1 MSKIFSTPVPGL
13 LFAFIFTLT
22 NPFFSW
28 CSEPVSID
36 AQIDISQPTLG
47 DIATYSITVT
57 HDPDI
62 VLHIPKYVIPEG
74 LENVEN
80 GKENPKKI
88 NKQITQEFWLKLR
101 IDKIGPITLPPI
113 PVWFDAPDSNKQIVR
128 GKIMSPEVS
137 FEVQSLLQL
146 EENASDIKDIKPIA
160 NIEAP
165 WTHYI
170 WKALA
175 VLCLLALGYFLWKKW
190 QKKSTP
196 RSEPDFALTAEEKA
210 MKELDVLQSHGW
222 MKLGRIRD
230 HFFELSEIFR
240 RYLENRYDFPAQE
253 WTTEEITSHFKNFSG
268 LKESQKL
275 QARTLLIEIDKV
287 KFAKAQA
294 HNDPIET
301 VIRFIK
307 ESSPVLVL
315 PDQATS
321 SQVTP
326 AQAITVTESPE
337 KP

>member
-1 MSKIFSTPVPGL
+1 MSKLFSTPVPGL

-22 NPFFSW
+22 NPFVSW
-28 CSEPVSID
+28 CAEPVSID

-62 VLHIPKYVIPEG
+62 VLHIPEYLIPEG
-74 LENVEN
+74 LEKVEN

-101 IDKIGPITLPPI
+101 IDKIGPVTLPPI

-160 NIEAP
+160 NIKAP

-170 WKALA
+170 WKAMGI
-175 VLCLLALGYFLWKKW
+175 LCLLALGYWLWKKW
-190 QKKSTP
+190 QNKSTP
-196 RSEPDFALTAEEKA
+196 KSETDFALTAEEKA
-210 MKELDVLQSHGW
+210 MKELNKLQTRDW

-253 WTTEEITSHFKNFSG
+253 WTTEEITTYFKNFSD
-268 LKESQKL
+268 LSESQKL
-275 QARTLLIEIDKV
+275 QTRTLLIEIDKV

-294 HNDPIET
+294 HNDPIDS
-301 VIRFIK
+301 VMHFIK
-307 ESSPVLVL
+307 EASPVLVL
-315 PDQATS
+315 PDQDTFA
-321 SQVTP
+321 QVKP
-326 AQAITVTESPE
+326 VTKSPE

>member
-62 VLHIPKYVIPEG
+62 VLHMPEYVIPEG

-101 IDKIGPITLPPI
+101 IDKIGPIRLPPI

-160 NIEAP
+160 NIKAP
-165 WTHYI
+165 WTQYI
-170 WKALA
+170 WMALA
-175 VLCLLALGYFLWKKW
+175 VLCLLALGYWLWKKW
-190 QKKSTP
+190 QNKPTPKSN
-196 RSEPDFALTAEEKA
+196 PDFALTAEEKA
-210 MKELDVLQSHGW
+210 MQELNELQTRGW
-222 MKLGRIRD
+222 MKLGRISD

-253 WTTEEITSHFKNFSG
+253 WTTEEITSHFKNFSD
-268 LKESQKL
+268 LSERQKL
-275 QARTLLIEIDKV
+275 QTRTLLVKIDKV
-287 KFAKAQA
+287 KFAKAQT
-294 HNDPIET
+294 HDDPIDS
-301 VIRFIK
+301 VIQFIK
-307 ESSPVLVL
+307 EASPILVL
-315 PDQATS
+315 PDQARRAQLTS
-321 SQVTP
+321 
-326 AQAITVTESPE
+326 AIKLPE
-337 KP
+337 KS

>member
-1 MSKIFSTPVPGL
+1 MLKKFSYSLPI
-13 LFAFIFTLT
+13 LFLAFTFTLT
-22 NPFFSW
+22 NPFVSW

-36 AQIDISQPTLG
+36 AQVDISQPTLG
-47 DIATYSITVT
+47 DILTYSITVT

-62 VLHIPKYVIPEG
+62 VLHMPEYVIPEG
-74 LENVEN
+74 LENVEH
-80 GKENPKKI
+80 GKRNPKKI

-101 IDKIGPITLPPI
+101 VDKIGPATLPSI
-113 PVWFDAPDSNKQIVR
+113 PVGFDAPDSNKQIVQ

-160 NIEAP
+160 DIKAP

-175 VLCLLALGYFLWKKW
+175 ILCLLALGYFLWKKW
-190 QKKSTP
+190 KNKSAP
-196 RSEPDFALTAEEKA
+196 KSKPDFALTAEEKA
-210 MKELDVLQSHGW
+210 MKELNDLQTRDW

-253 WTTEEITSHFKNFSG
+253 WTTEEITTHFKKFSD
-268 LKESQKL
+268 LSESQKL
-275 QARTLLIEIDKV
+275 QTRTLLIEIDKV

-294 HNDPIET
+294 NDDPIDS
-301 VIRFIK
+301 VIQFIK
-307 ESSPVLVL
+307 EASPVLVL
-315 PDQATS
+315 PDKDTPALVTPV
-321 SQVTP
+321 QVTP
-326 AQAITVTESPE
+326 VTESP
-337 KP
+337 KKL

>member
-1 MSKIFSTPVPGL
+1 MPKIFSNPVPSL

-22 NPFFSW
+22 NPFVSW
-28 CSEPVSID
+28 CAEPVSID

-47 DIATYSITVT
+47 DIATYSIKVT

-62 VLHIPKYVIPEG
+62 VPHMPEYLIPEG

-160 NIEAP
+160 NIKAP

-170 WKALA
+170 WKAMA
-175 VLCLLALGYFLWKKW
+175 ILCLLALGYWLWKKW
-190 QKKSTP
+190 QNKSTP
-196 RSEPDFALTAEEKA
+196 KSEPDFALTAEEKA
-210 MKELDVLQSHGW
+210 MKELNKLQTRDW

-253 WTTEEITSHFKNFSG
+253 WTTEEITTYFKNFSD
-268 LKESQKL
+268 LSESQKL
-275 QARTLLIEIDKV
+275 QTRTLLIEIDKV

-294 HNDPIET
+294 HNDPIDS
-301 VIRFIK
+301 VIHFIK
-307 ESSPVLVL
+307 EASPVLVL
-315 PDQATS
+315 PDQDTFA
-321 SQVTP
+321 QVTP
-326 AQAITVTESPE
+326 VTKSPE

>member
-1 MSKIFSTPVPGL
+1 MLKIFLTPVPGL

-62 VLHIPKYVIPEG
+62 VPHMPEYLIPEG
-74 LENVEN
+74 LENIEN

-160 NIEAP
+160 NIKAS
-165 WTHYI
+165 WIHYI
-170 WKALA
+170 WKAMA
-175 VLCLLALGYFLWKKW
+175 ILCLLALGYWLWKKW
-190 QKKSTP
+190 QNKSTP
-196 RSEPDFALTAEEKA
+196 KSETDFALTAEEKA
-210 MKELDVLQSHGW
+210 MKELNKLQTRDW

-253 WTTEEITSHFKNFSG
+253 WTTEEITTYFKNFSD
-268 LKESQKL
+268 LSESQKL
-275 QARTLLIEIDKV
+275 QTRTLLIEIDKV

-294 HNDPIET
+294 HNDPIDS
-301 VIRFIK
+301 VMHFIK
-307 ESSPVLVL
+307 EASPVLVL
-315 PDQATS
+315 HDQDTS
-321 SQVTP
+321 AQVTP
-326 AQAITVTESPE
+326 VTKSPE

>member
-1 MSKIFSTPVPGL
+1 MSKIFSNPVPSL

-22 NPFFSW
+22 NPFVSW
-28 CSEPVSID
+28 CAEPVSID

-47 DIATYSITVT
+47 DIATYSIKVT

-62 VLHIPKYVIPEG
+62 VPHMPEYLIPEG

-160 NIEAP
+160 NIKAP
-165 WTHYI
+165 WTQYI
-170 WKALA
+170 WMALA
-175 VLCLLALGYFLWKKW
+175 VLCLLALGYWLWKKW
-190 QKKSTP
+190 QNKPTPKSN
-196 RSEPDFALTAEEKA
+196 PDFALTAEEKA
-210 MKELDVLQSHGW
+210 MQELNELQTRGW

-253 WTTEEITSHFKNFSG
+253 WTTEEITSHFKNFSD
-268 LKESQKL
+268 LSERQKL
-275 QARTLLIEIDKV
+275 QTRTLLVKIDKV
-287 KFAKAQA
+287 KFAKAQT
-294 HNDPIET
+294 HDDPIDS
-301 VIRFIK
+301 VIQFIK
-307 ESSPVLVL
+307 EASPILVL
-315 PDQATS
+315 PDQVRTAQLTS
-321 SQVTP
+321 
-326 AQAITVTESPE
+326 AIKLPE
-337 KP
+337 KS